1 MYQFVLSLIII
12 SSLEMKKI
20 NKLILLALII
30 LFHEFHSKIK
40 SHNSNM
46 WNLSPVAIRARRSGK
61 LISLTVEVRKE
72 KKVKP
77 Q

>member
-1 MYQFVLSLIII
+1 
-12 SSLEMKKI
+12 
-20 NKLILLALII
+20 
-30 LFHEFHSKIK
+30 
-40 SHNSNM
+40 M

-72 KKVKP
+72 KKGETTIKTPAIQNVSTFDLKT